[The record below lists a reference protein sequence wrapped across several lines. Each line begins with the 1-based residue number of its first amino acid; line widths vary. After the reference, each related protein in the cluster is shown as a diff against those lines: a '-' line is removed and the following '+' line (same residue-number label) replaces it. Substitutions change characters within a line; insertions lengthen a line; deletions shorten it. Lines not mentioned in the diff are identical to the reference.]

1 MTPTRAVFTVAQPDG
16 TTIRVACQPNT
27 GLHDRTDKLLGEAL
41 HLIELLRQPEVGRH
55 LLELAYTHPGRDQL
69 THFQARLPL
78 PGNGL
83 YLRHEPDGALH
94 RIAEIEVVGDFRWKL
109 EPLDLHLAAF
119 LETRFAFGHSPVA
132 EYDILAVALLDAMG
146 APWWHEPQYPTAG

>member
-69 THFQARLPL
+69 THFQATDCTSVMSPTV
-78 PGNGL
+78 PCI
-83 YLRHEPDGALH
+83 ALQ
-94 RIAEIEVVGDFRWKL
+94 RSRW
-109 EPLDLHLAAF
+109 
-119 LETRFAFGHSPVA
+119 
-132 EYDILAVALLDAMG
+132 
-146 APWWHEPQYPTAG
+146 